1 MSGPGTNDGVIGNQ
15 GPGMTKTPKPSVMI
29 AMPCYDSVKVNTMVA
44 IVKVIQQLSKSGI
57 QVGINTMKS
66 PLIHQARNYLTS
78 VFLDS
83 DFTHLLFID
92 SDVEF
97 EPEAILRMLVAKK
110 DVICTPYRVKSLDV
124 SQKIYTVELKKDA
137 RMEAS
142 DLIEIVAGPT
152 GIMLIHRDVFKKI
165 IEKFPELKI
174 KNSVFPQPGPDHK
187 YYYNFFDFTFKDG
200 YSAGED
206 VSFCKL
212 VRQAGFKLYA
222 NTASFTKH
230 HGSYAW
236 GGRFK
241 DALEQKI

>member
-1 MSGPGTNDGVIGNQ
+1 
-15 GPGMTKTPKPSVMI
+15 MI

-44 IVKVIQQLSKSGI
+44 IVKVVQQLSKSGI

-97 EPEAILRMLVAKK
+97 EPEAILRMLVARK
-110 DVICTPYRVKSLDV
+110 DVICSPYRVKSMDV
-124 SQKIYTVELKKDA
+124 NQKMYTVELKKDA
-137 RMEAS
+137 PIETG
-142 DLIEIVAGPT
+142 DLIEITAGPT

-165 IEKFPELKI
+165 IEKFPDLKI
-174 KNSVFPQPGPDHK
+174 KNSVFPKPGPDHK

>member
-1 MSGPGTNDGVIGNQ
+1 MKKEQI
-15 GPGMTKTPKPSVMI
+15 KPSVMI
-29 AMPCYDSVKVNTMVA
+29 AMPCYDSVKASTMVA
-44 IVKVIQQLSKSGI
+44 VIKVIQQLAKSGVA
-57 QVGINTMKS
+57 VGINTMKS

-78 VFLDS
+78 VFLNS
-83 DFTHLLFID
+83 DFTHLLFLD

-97 EPEAILRMLVAKK
+97 EPEAVLRMLVAKK
-110 DVICTPYRVKSLDV
+110 DVICTPYRVKSMEVD
-124 SQKIYTVELKKDA
+124 KKMYTVELKKDA
-137 RMEAS
+137 RMEPGEI
-142 DLIEIVAGPT
+142 IEITAGPT
-152 GIMLIHRDVFKKI
+152 GIMLINRDVFKKI
-165 IEKFPELKI
+165 IEKFPDLKI
-174 KNSVFPQPGPDHK
+174 KNPVFPEAGPDHK
-187 YYYNFFDFTFKDG
+187 YYYNFFDFTFEDG

-212 VRQAGFKLYA
+212 VQKLGFKIYA

>member
-1 MSGPGTNDGVIGNQ
+1 
-15 GPGMTKTPKPSVMI
+15 MI

-44 IVKVIQQLSKSGI
+44 IVKVVQQLSKSGI

-66 PLIHQARNYLTS
+66 PLIHQSRNYLTS

-97 EPEAILRMLVAKK
+97 EPEAILRMLVARK
-110 DVICTPYRVKSLDV
+110 DVICSPYRVKSMDV
-124 SQKIYTVELKKDA
+124 NQKIYTVELKKDA

-142 DLIEIVAGPT
+142 DLIEITAGPT

-187 YYYNFFDFTFKDG
+187 YYYNFFDFTFEDG

-212 VRQAGFKLYA
+212 VGKAGFKLYA

-241 DALEQKI
+241 DAVEPKI

>member
-1 MSGPGTNDGVIGNQ
+1 MKNEEI
-15 GPGMTKTPKPSVMI
+15 KPTVMI
-29 AMPCYDSVKVNTMVA
+29 AMPCYDSVKVSTMVSV
-44 IVKVIQQLSKSGI
+44 IKVIQQLAKSGVA
-57 QVGINTMKS
+57 VGINTMKS

-78 VFLDS
+78 VFLNS
-83 DFTHLLFID
+83 DFTHLLFLD

-97 EPEAILRMLVAKK
+97 EPEAVLRMLVAKK
-110 DVICTPYRVKSLDV
+110 DVICTPYRVKSMEVD
-124 SQKIYTVELKKDA
+124 KKMYTVELKKDA
-137 RMEAS
+137 RMEPGEI
-142 DLIEIVAGPT
+142 IEITAGPT
-152 GIMLIHRDVFKKI
+152 GIMLINRDVFKKI
-165 IEKFPELKI
+165 IEKFPDLKI
-174 KNSVFPQPGPDHK
+174 KNPVFPEAGPDHK
-187 YYYNFFDFTFKDG
+187 YYYNFFDFTFEDG

-212 VRQAGFKLYA
+212 VQKLGFKIYA

>member
-1 MSGPGTNDGVIGNQ
+1 MET
-15 GPGMTKTPKPSVMI
+15 KPSVMI

-44 IVKVIQQLSKSGI
+44 VIKVIQQLAKSGVA
-57 QVGINTMKS
+57 VGINTIKS

-97 EPEAILRMLVAKK
+97 EHEAVLRMLVAKK
-110 DVICTPYRVKSLDV
+110 DVICTPYRVKSMDV
-124 SQKIYTVELKKDA
+124 NKKIYTVEIKEA
-137 RMEAS
+137 RRMEAG
-142 DLIEIVAGPT
+142 DIMEISAGPT

-165 IEKFPELKI
+165 IEKIPDLKI
-174 KNSVFPQPGPDHK
+174 KNSVFPKPGPDHK
-187 YYYNFFDFTFKDG
+187 YYYNFFDFKFEDG
-200 YSAGED
+200 YSSGED

-212 VRQAGFKLYA
+212 VEKVGFKLYA

>member
-1 MSGPGTNDGVIGNQ
+1 MSGPGTNEGVIGNQ

-110 DVICTPYRVKSLDV
+110 DVICTPYRVKSMDV
-124 SQKIYTVELKKDA
+124 SKKIYTVALKKDA

-241 DALEQKI
+241 DAVEPKI

>member
-1 MSGPGTNDGVIGNQ
+1 MKKEQI
-15 GPGMTKTPKPSVMI
+15 KPSVMI
-29 AMPCYDSVKVNTMVA
+29 AMPCYDSVKVSTMVSV
-44 IVKVIQQLSKSGI
+44 IKVIQQLAKSGVA
-57 QVGINTMKS
+57 VGINTMKS

-78 VFLDS
+78 VFLNS
-83 DFTHLLFID
+83 DFTHLLFLD

-97 EPEAILRMLVAKK
+97 EPEAVLRMLVAKK
-110 DVICTPYRVKSLDV
+110 DVICTPYRVKSMEVD
-124 SQKIYTVELKKDA
+124 KKMYTVELKKDA
-137 RMEAS
+137 RMEPGEI
-142 DLIEIVAGPT
+142 IEITAGPT
-152 GIMLIHRDVFKKI
+152 GIMLINRDVFKKI
-165 IEKFPELKI
+165 IEKFPDLKI
-174 KNSVFPQPGPDHK
+174 KNPVFPEAGPDHK
-187 YYYNFFDFTFKDG
+187 YYYNFFDFTFEDG

-212 VRQAGFKLYA
+212 VQKLGFKIYA

>member
-1 MSGPGTNDGVIGNQ
+1 
-15 GPGMTKTPKPSVMI
+15 MI
-29 AMPCYDSVKVNTMVA
+29 AMPCYDSVKVSTMISLIKLV
-44 IVKVIQQLSKSGI
+44 QQLGKSGI
-57 QVGINTMKS
+57 QVSINTMKS

-78 VFLDS
+78 VFLTT
-83 DFTHLLFID
+83 DFTHLLFVD

-97 EPEAILRMLVAKK
+97 EPEAVLRMLVAKK
-110 DVICTPYRVKSLDV
+110 DVICTPYRVKSMDV
-124 SQKIYTVELKKDA
+124 NQKMYTVELKKDA
-137 RMEAS
+137 PLEPG
-142 DLIEIVAGPT
+142 DLIEITAGPT

-174 KNSVFPQPGPDHK
+174 KNSVFPQPGPDHE
-187 YYYNFFDFTFKDG
+187 YYYNFFEFTFNEG
-200 YSAGED
+200 YAAGED

-212 VRQAGFKLYA
+212 VQKTGFKLYA

-241 DALEQKI
+241 DALEPKP

>member
-1 MSGPGTNDGVIGNQ
+1 
-15 GPGMTKTPKPSVMI
+15 
-29 AMPCYDSVKVNTMVA
+29 MVA
-44 IVKVIQQLSKSGI
+44 IVKVVQQLSKSGI

-83 DFTHLLFID
+83 DFTPLLFID

-97 EPEAILRMLVAKK
+97 EPEAILRMLVARK
-110 DVICTPYRVKSLDV
+110 DVICSPYRVKSMDV
-124 SQKIYTVELKKDA
+124 NQKIYTVELKKDA

-142 DLIEIVAGPT
+142 DLIEITAGPT

-165 IEKFPELKI
+165 IEKFPDLKI
-174 KNSVFPQPGPDHK
+174 KNSVFPQPGPDHQ
-187 YYYNFFDFTFKDG
+187 YYYNFFDFTFEDG

-212 VRQAGFKLYA
+212 LQKTGFKLYA

-241 DALEQKI
+241 DALEPKI

>member
-1 MSGPGTNDGVIGNQ
+1 
-15 GPGMTKTPKPSVMI
+15 MTQDPKPSVMI
-29 AMPCYDSVKVNTMVA
+29 AMPCYDSVKVSTM
-44 IVKVIQQLSKSGI
+44 ISVIKLVQQLAKSGI
-57 QVGINTMKS
+57 AVGIQTIKS

-78 VFLDS
+78 VFLTTKY
-83 DFTHLLFID
+83 THLLFID

-97 EPEAILRMLVAKK
+97 EPEAVLRMLVAKK
-110 DVICTPYRVKSLDV
+110 DVVCTPYRVKSMDV
-124 SQKIYTVELKKDA
+124 NKKIYTVEIKKGA
-137 RMEAS
+137 RMETG
-142 DLIEIVAGPT
+142 DLIEVKAGPT
-152 GIMLIHRDVFKKI
+152 GIMLIKREVLKKI

-174 KNSVFPQPGPDHK
+174 KNSIFPKPGDDHE
-187 YYYNFFDFTFKDG
+187 YYYNFFDFKFEDG
-200 YSAGED
+200 YSVGED

-241 DALEQKI
+241 DALEPKI

>member
-1 MSGPGTNDGVIGNQ
+1 
-15 GPGMTKTPKPSVMI
+15 MI

-44 IVKVIQQLSKSGI
+44 IVKVVQQLSKSGI

-97 EPEAILRMLVAKK
+97 EPEAILRMLVARK
-110 DVICTPYRVKSLDV
+110 DVICSPYRVKSMDV
-124 SQKIYTVELKKDA
+124 NQKIYTVELKKDA

-142 DLIEIVAGPT
+142 DLIEITAGPT

-165 IEKFPELKI
+165 IEKFPDLKI
-174 KNSVFPQPGPDHK
+174 KNSVFPKPGPDHK
-187 YYYNFFDFTFKDG
+187 YYYNFFDFTFEDG

-212 VRQAGFKLYA
+212 VQKTGFKLYA

-241 DALEQKI
+241 DALEPKI

>member
-1 MSGPGTNDGVIGNQ
+1 MSKEI
-15 GPGMTKTPKPSVMI
+15 KPSVMI
-29 AMPCYDSVKVNTMVA
+29 AMPCYDSVKVSTMMS
-44 IVKVIQQLSKSGI
+44 VIKLVQQLGKSGVA
-57 QVGINTMKS
+57 VGINTIKS

-97 EPEAILRMLVAKK
+97 EPEAVLRMLVAKK
-110 DVICTPYRVKSLDV
+110 DLICTPYRVKSMDV
-124 SQKIYTVELKKDA
+124 DKKIYTVEIKEA
-137 RMEAS
+137 RRMEAG
-142 DLIEIVAGPT
+142 DIMEISAGPT

-165 IEKFPELKI
+165 IEKFPDLKI
-174 KNSVFPQPGPDHK
+174 KNSVFPKPGPDHK
-187 YYYNFFDFTFKDG
+187 YYYNFFDFKFEDG
-200 YSAGED
+200 YSSGED

-212 VRQAGFKLYA
+212 VEKVGFKLYA

>member
-1 MSGPGTNDGVIGNQ
+1 
-15 GPGMTKTPKPSVMI
+15 MI
-29 AMPCYDSVKVNTMVA
+29 AMPCYDSVKVSTMISLIKLV
-44 IVKVIQQLSKSGI
+44 QQLGKSGI
-57 QVGINTMKS
+57 QVSINTMKS

-78 VFLDS
+78 VFLTT
-83 DFTHLLFID
+83 DFTHLLFVD

-97 EPEAILRMLVAKK
+97 EPEAVLRMLVAKK

-124 SQKIYTVELKKDA
+124 NQKMYTVELKKDA
-137 RMEAS
+137 PLEPG
-142 DLIEIVAGPT
+142 DLIEITAGPT

-165 IEKFPELKI
+165 IEKFPDLKI
-174 KNSVFPQPGPDHK
+174 KNSVFPEPGPDHQ
-187 YYYNFFDFTFKDG
+187 YYYNFFDFTFEDG

-212 VRQAGFKLYA
+212 VQKTGFKLYA

-241 DALEQKI
+241 DALEPKI

>member
-1 MSGPGTNDGVIGNQ
+1 MNKET
-15 GPGMTKTPKPSVMI
+15 KPSVMI

-44 IVKVIQQLSKSGI
+44 IVKVVQQLSKSGI

-97 EPEAILRMLVAKK
+97 EPEAILRMLVARK
-110 DVICTPYRVKSLDV
+110 DVICSPYRVKSMDV
-124 SQKIYTVELKKDA
+124 NQKIYTVELKKDA

-142 DLIEIVAGPT
+142 DLIEITAGPT

-165 IEKFPELKI
+165 IEKFPDLKI
-174 KNSVFPQPGPDHK
+174 KNSVFPKPGPDHQ
-187 YYYNFFDFTFKDG
+187 YYYNFFDFTFEDG

-212 VRQAGFKLYA
+212 VQKTGFKLYA

-241 DALEQKI
+241 DALEPKI

>member
-1 MSGPGTNDGVIGNQ
+1 MEGITL
-15 GPGMTKTPKPSVMI
+15 METKPSVMI

-44 IVKVIQQLSKSGI
+44 VIKVIQQLAKSGVA
-57 QVGINTMKS
+57 VGINTIKS

-97 EPEAILRMLVAKK
+97 EPEAVLRMLVAKK
-110 DVICTPYRVKSLDV
+110 DLICTPYRVKSMDV
-124 SQKIYTVELKKDA
+124 NKKIYTVEIKEA
-137 RMEAS
+137 RRMEAG
-142 DLIEIVAGPT
+142 DIMEISAGPT

-165 IEKFPELKI
+165 IEKFPDLKI
-174 KNSVFPQPGPDHK
+174 KNSVFPKPGPDHK
-187 YYYNFFDFTFKDG
+187 YYYNFFDFKFEDG
-200 YSAGED
+200 YSSGED

-212 VRQAGFKLYA
+212 VEKVGFKLYA